1 MRYLENKKIRNPTKK
16 LQTFRQNH
24 STGIIS
30 RRLDYIYISNKL
42 QEFCNDTDIIPAFK
56 TNHSFA
62 LVTILFFKN
71 KAQVFGNLITH

>member
-16 LQTFRQNH
+16 LKTFRQNH
-24 STGIIS
+24 SSGIIS

-42 QEFCNDTDIIPAFK
+42 HEFCNDTDIIPAFK
-56 TNHSFA
+56 SNHSFA